1 MAAPVAASLALD
13 SNTVKKLDEA
23 TASITK
29 LQAAIDSNQKQTAE
43 LFAGQSKI

>member
-1 MAAPVAASLALD
+1 MAPVKQIVEVAPVMAAPVAASLALD

-29 LQAAIDSNQKQTAE
+29 L
-43 LFAGQSKI
+43 

>member
-1 MAAPVAASLALD
+1 VAPLKQILEVAPVLAAPVAASPALD

-29 LQAAIDSNQKQTAE
+29 L
-43 LFAGQSKI
+43 

>member
-1 MAAPVAASLALD
+1 MAAPVAASPALD

-29 LQAAIDSNQKQTAE
+29 LQTTVDSSQKQTAE
-43 LFAGQSKI
+43 LIAS

>member
-1 MAAPVAASLALD
+1 VVPAKQIVEVAPVMAAPVATSLALD

-29 LQAAIDSNQKQTAE
+29 L
-43 LFAGQSKI
+43 

>member
-1 MAAPVAASLALD
+1 MAAPVATSLALD

-29 LQAAIDSNQKQTAE
+29 LQATVDSSQKQTAE
-43 LFAGQSKI
+43 LVASQSKI